1 MATEIDCYNENAT
14 LHETI
19 RNLEREN
26 RRLQGEADRACRT
39 VHHLRNT
46 IDTLERTII
55 AQARVIDIIMPDAAA
70 ADAQAEPLGNLLDSG
85 LVAATRGSGAEAIR
99 R

>member
-1 MATEIDCYNENAT
+1 MPTEIDINNENEL